1 MVKRKRLKASLSF
14 AFRIFLISIF
24 TSCVSSKN
32 IPPDKMSEIPG
43 WKNLYYFHADDS
55 TWIVKPITVAGNY
68 FAGIIYNPEI
78 IRKNRQVHIYAEP
91 LSAVKI
97 ENGQLSVPMDKITKV
112 ENYRIS
118 AGMIIGSIG
127 FVALLFF
134 IPVIL

>member
-1 MVKRKRLKASLSF
+1 MKRNVSYFTFYVLNIIMSIF
-14 AFRIFLISIF
+14 AF
-24 TSCVSSKN
+24 TGCVTSKN
-32 IPPDKMSEIPG
+32 VPPGQISKIATP
-43 WKNLYYFHADDS
+43 KNLYYFHADDS